1 MLQSAIHRS
10 FALGDN
16 LADISAKGQVGW
28 SVHLGVVF
36 VGLLLRC
43 LLRCHVAPSLF
54 SIVNGSGVG
63 LQAQTVVAD
72 NLGLA
77 VAVCIS
83 HFCHGYPRVEKLLPL
98 VMYPVLTLLE
108 LYAIFHQLQAVHL
121 QTLNKVF
128 SSIFNSLSSKSMRST
143 SMWDTGLQSWI

>member
-1 MLQSAIHRS
+1 
-10 FALGDN
+10 
-16 LADISAKGQVGW
+16 
-28 SVHLGVVF
+28 
-36 VGLLLRC
+36 LLRC
-43 LLRCHVAPSLF
+43 LLRCHVAPPLF
-54 SIVNGSGVG
+54 SIINVSGVG

-98 VMYPVLTLLE
+98 VMYRVLTLLE